1 MADENV
7 HEKSVFV
14 KINEYK
20 DVIALFDQ
28 LRTKLQKARETLNKV
43 IELKKEEETEIE
55 LWHNSVTEIENKL
68 AFIDRRLGGA
78 E

>member
-1 MADENV
+1 MVGDNI

-14 KINEYK
+14 KIEEYK

-28 LRTKLQKARETLNKV
+28 LKVKLKKARETLDKV
-43 IELKKEEETEIE
+43 IELKKEEQTEIE
-55 LWHNSVTEIENKL
+55 LWHNSINEIETKMEY
-68 AFIDRRLGGA
+68 IDRSIGGS